1 MKRAALLLLLTL
13 SVIAVPAFAQSD
25 VFLLGFAG
33 FDYESPNNVPG
44 PDSTFYLNVGEGYST
59 LGFVTAF
66 GTYLAPYVNSTTNEY
81 TYHYYDLTV
90 DTYLFDGS
98 SLMVTFINP
107 GRGRFFEDS
116 KATGTAAAY
125 GVAPPNATAPARFID
140 GSLILGGRIDELVLW
155 YDFNPDAPQG
165 GFVGKIT
172 LDEGTLLSQVPPSQ
186 RDGWTLAGLAGRPN
200 PSVPVGY
207 DHQISGE
214 CRIPGSVPASHQ
226 TWGALKAL
234 YR

>member
-1 MKRAALLLLLTL
+1 MKRAALLLFLAL

-25 VFLLGFAG
+25 VFLLGFTG
-33 FDYESPNNVPG
+33 FDYESPNLYPG
-44 PDSTFYLNVGEGYST
+44 TYLAIGEGYNT

-90 DTYLFDGS
+90 RDYYFDGS
-98 SLMVTFINP
+98 YLEVVFVDP

-116 KATGTAAAY
+116 KATGTAALY
-125 GVAPPNATAPARFID
+125 GITPPNATAPSRFID
-140 GSLILGGRIDELVLW
+140 GTVILGGRIDYLVLS
-155 YDFNPDAPQG
+155 YDFGANQG
-165 GFVGKIT
+165 GFSGNISF
-172 LDEGTLLSQVPPSQ
+172 DEGALLGQIPLAQ
-186 RDGWTLAGLAGRPN
+186 RNGWTLAGLAGRPN

-214 CRIPGSVPASHQ
+214 CRIPGSVPATHR

>member
-1 MKRAALLLLLTL
+1 MKRTALLLLLAL

-25 VFLLGFAG
+25 VFLLGFSG
-33 FDYESPNNVPG
+33 FDYESPNSNPG
-44 PDSTFYLNVGEGYST
+44 TYLAIGEGYNT
-59 LGFVTAF
+59 LGFVTSF
-66 GTYLAPYVNSTTNEY
+66 GTYLAPYVNNTTNEY

-90 DTYLFDGS
+90 ATYLYDAG
-98 SLMVTFINP
+98 SLMVTFVDP

-116 KATGTAAAY
+116 RATGTAAQY
-125 GVAPPNATAPARFID
+125 GIAPPNADAPSKFID
-140 GSLILGGRIDELVLW
+140 GNLILGGRIDEFVMW

-165 GFVGKIT
+165 GFVGKLT
-172 LDEGTLLSQVPPSQ
+172 LDEGTLLPQIPPTQ
-186 RDGWTLAGLAGRPN
+186 RGGWTLAGLAGRNN
-200 PSVPVGY
+200 PSVPDGY

-214 CRIPGSVPASHQ
+214 CRIPGSVPAAHR

>member
-33 FDYESPNNVPG
+33 YDYESPNPVPG
-44 PDSTFYLNVGEGYST
+44 PDGNYLNVGEGYRA
-59 LGFVTAF
+59 LGFVTSF
-66 GTYLAPYVNSTTNEY
+66 GTYLAPYVDIVANQY

-90 DTYLFDGS
+90 QDYAYYPDFSYLEVGFAS
-98 SLMVTFINP
+98 P
-107 GRGRFFEDS
+107 GRGRFYEDNS
-116 KATGTAAAY
+116 TSAVY
-125 GVAPPNATAPARFID
+125 GVNPPNATAPSTFID
-140 GSLILGGRIDELVLW
+140 GTVILGGHIDALVLN
-155 YDFNPDAPQG
+155 YDFAANQG
-165 GFVGKIT
+165 GFTGNISY
-172 LDEGTLLSQVPPSQ
+172 DEGSLLAQIPAAQ
-186 RDGWTLAGLAGRPN
+186 RDGWILTGLAGRPN
-200 PSVPVGY
+200 PSIPTGY

-214 CRIPGSVPASHQ
+214 CRIPGPVPATHR

>member
-1 MKRAALLLLLTL
+1 MKRTTLLLFLAL
-13 SVIAVPAFAQSD
+13 SVIAAPAFAQSD
-25 VFLLGFAG
+25 VLLLGFAG
-33 FDYESPNNVPG
+33 FDYESPNSNPG
-44 PDSTFYLNVGEGYST
+44 TYLAVGEGYST
-59 LGFVTAF
+59 LGFVTEF
-66 GTYLAPYVNSTTNEY
+66 GAYLAPYVNNTVNEY

-90 DTYLFDGS
+90 ATYLYDGS
-98 SLMVTFINP
+98 SLMVTFVDP

-116 KATGTAAAY
+116 RATGTAALY
-125 GVAPPNATAPARFID
+125 GVNPPNATAPANFID
-140 GSLILGGRIDELVLW
+140 GNLILGGRIAELVLW

-172 LDEGTLLSQVPPSQ
+172 LDEGTLLGQIPPGQ

-214 CRIPGSVPASHQ
+214 CRIPGSVSATHR

>member
-1 MKRAALLLLLTL
+1 MKRAALLLFLAL

-25 VFLLGFAG
+25 VFLLGFNG
-33 FDYESPNNVPG
+33 FDYESPNSVPG

-59 LGFVTAF
+59 LGFVNAF
-66 GTYLAPYVNSTTNEY
+66 GGYLAPYVNTTANEY

-90 DTYLFDGS
+90 ATYLFEAHT
-98 SLMVTFINP
+98 LMVTFVDP

-116 KATGTAAAY
+116 KATGTAATY
-125 GVAPPNATAPARFID
+125 GIAPPNAAAPANILD
-140 GSLILGGRIDELVLW
+140 GHRILGGRIDELVVW
-155 YDFNPDAPQG
+155 YDYNPDARQG

-172 LDEGTLLSQVPPSQ
+172 LDEGTLLSQIPLAQ

-214 CRIPGSVPASHQ
+214 CRIPGSVPATHQ

>member
-1 MKRAALLLLLTL
+1 MKRTTLLLFLAL
-13 SVIAVPAFAQSD
+13 SVIAVPAFAQTD
-25 VFLLGFAG
+25 ILLLGFSG
-33 FDYESPNNVPG
+33 FDYESPNSVPG
-44 PDSTFYLNVGEGYST
+44 PDSTAYLNVGEGYNT

-66 GTYLAPYVNSTTNEY
+66 GVYLAPYVNTTANEY

-90 DTYLFDGS
+90 ATYWFEDLT
-98 SLMVTFINP
+98 LAVTFVDP

-116 KATGTAAAY
+116 RATGTAAQY
-125 GVAPPNATAPARFID
+125 GIAPPNASAPSNFID
-140 GSLILGGRIDELVLW
+140 GTLILGGRIDELVVY
-155 YDFNPDAPQG
+155 YDYNPQANQG
-165 GFVGKIT
+165 GFIGKIT
-172 LDEGTLLSQVPPSQ
+172 LDEGTLLSQIPPTQ
-186 RDGWTLAGLAGRPN
+186 RAGWTLAGLAGRPN

-214 CRIPGSVPASHQ
+214 CRIPGSVPATHR

>member
-1 MKRAALLLLLTL
+1 MKRFVLLLLLTF
-13 SVIAVPAFAQSD
+13 SVIAVPALADSD

-33 FDYESPNNVPG
+33 YDYESPNSDPG
-44 PDSTFYLNVGEGYST
+44 TYLAIGEGYRT

-66 GTYLAPYVNSTTNEY
+66 GAYLAPQVNNTTNEY
-81 TYHYYDLTV
+81 TYFYYDLTV
-90 DTYLFDGS
+90 QDYYFDGEYLEVLFAS
-98 SLMVTFINP
+98 P

-116 KATGTAAAY
+116 RTTGTAAQY
-125 GVAPPNATAPARFID
+125 GINPPSITAPPTFTD
-140 GSLILGGRIDELVLW
+140 GTLILGGQIGGLVLT
-155 YDFNPDAPQG
+155 YDYLANQG
-165 GFVGKIT
+165 GFSGNLL
-172 LDEGTLLSQVPPSQ
+172 LDEGTLLGQIPLAQ
-186 RDGWTLAGLAGRPN
+186 RGGWTLSGLAGRPN

-214 CRIPGSVPASHQ
+214 CRIPGPVPAAHR